1 MAVSTSDLKRIVS
14 GGTVV
19 GDVNFNTPWAVY
31 ATQDGGTY
39 WFVKDGKMTTNYVF
53 NSVLGQDPQTVIP
66 TLFTEVKEVTND
78 AGGSW
83 ANGKV
88 YEYESDFGVFGKLD
102 GLEYTSLRTMLT
114 SIGETKYPNFVFAY
128 LMRQAELFATIDGV
142 LAWQDVLSG
151 SFRQMKH

>member
-1 MAVSTSDLKRIVS
+1 MVCEKM
-14 GGTVV
+14 
-19 GDVNFNTPWAVY
+19 
-31 ATQDGGTY
+31 
-39 WFVKDGKMTTNYVF
+39 GKMTTNYVF

-128 LMRQAELFATIDGV
+128 LMRQAELFCYYRRCTCLGLQIGRTSYRVHSD
-142 LAWQDVLSG
+142 
-151 SFRQMKH
+151 K

>member
-1 MAVSTSDLKRIVS
+1 
-14 GGTVV
+14 
-19 GDVNFNTPWAVY
+19 
-31 ATQDGGTY
+31 
-39 WFVKDGKMTTNYVF
+39 MTTNYVF

-114 SIGETKYPNFVFAY
+114 SIGETEFCI
-128 LMRQAELFATIDGV
+128 RLFNETSRTVCYYRRCTCLGLQIGRTSYRVHSD
-142 LAWQDVLSG
+142 
-151 SFRQMKH
+151 K